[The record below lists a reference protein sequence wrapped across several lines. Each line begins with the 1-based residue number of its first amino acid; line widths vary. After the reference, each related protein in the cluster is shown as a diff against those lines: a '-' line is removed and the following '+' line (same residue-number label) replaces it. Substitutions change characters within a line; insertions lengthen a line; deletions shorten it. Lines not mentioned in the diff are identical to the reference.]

1 MNQETKSPRL
11 TAVFIALFVVF
22 LWATSWV
29 LIKIGLEEIPPLTFA
44 GLRYMLAFILLLPFA
59 VLAQR
64 KPSSLPIKRR
74 VLGQLLVLGLLLYAL
89 TQGAVFVALAYLPAV
104 TVNLL
109 WSFSTVTVALFGIVW
124 LAEHPTR
131 FQWLGV
137 GLATFGAVI
146 YFYPVDLPAGYL
158 IGIIVSVVGV
168 LANAGA
174 VIVGR
179 DVNRSRSV
187 HPLVVTAISM
197 GVGAAVLLLVGIFS
211 QGLPSITIKGWAI
224 IAWLAVVNTAIAFTL
239 WNYTLR
245 TLSATESSIIN
256 GTMLIWIPILAVV
269 FLDERVSSKELL
281 GLVVAGVGT
290 LIVQLRSPSTLP
302 RLLRR

>member
-1 MNQETKSPRL
+1 MSSRL
-11 TAVFIALFVVF
+11 NAVLVALFVVF

-29 LIKIGLEEIPPLTFA
+29 LIKIGLEEIPALTFA
-44 GLRYMLAFILLLPFA
+44 GLRYMLAFICLLPFA
-59 VLAQR
+59 VLTLR
-64 KPSSLPIKRR
+64 KPSSLPITVR

-89 TQGAVFVALAYLPAV
+89 TQGAVFLALAYLPAV

-109 WSFSTVTVALFGIVW
+109 WSFSTVIVALFGIIW
-124 LAEHPTR
+124 LAEHPTP
-131 FQWLGV
+131 FQWFGV
-137 GLATFGAVI
+137 VLAAFGAAI
-146 YFYPVDLPAGYL
+146 YFYPIDLPAGYL
-158 IGIIVSVVGV
+158 IGITVSAVGV

-179 DVNRSRSV
+179 DVNRSRRV

-197 GVGAAVLLLVGIFS
+197 GFGAALLLVAGVYS
-211 QGLPSITIKGWAI
+211 QGLPSITAKGWAI

-256 GTMLIWIPILAVV
+256 GTMLIWIPILAVL
-269 FLDERVSSKELL
+269 FLDERVSGKELL
-281 GLVVAGVGT
+281 GLLIAGVGT
-290 LIVQLRSPSTLP
+290 LIVQLRSPLALP
-302 RLLRR
+302 RLFRRGAAG